1 MFNFPPCGICATDI
15 RVGRFGLRHRG
26 PHGHDS
32 LLRRAVAQGS
42 RREQRGDR
50 CAAGPAHH
58 HRLVGRAQPG
68 GQDLHAHLFGK
79 CERGCLVWV
88 SCVFTR
94 AIYTNTTQEPF
105 SPVAVS
111 VAVFL
116 CFVLSPGEGSWPF
129 NGLGYSYASFD
140 DRDSLGVCF
149 SSCLRLLFVCSLFAL
164 SSLVEQPMPSLQPRL
179 NLLVFMDSAAP

>member
-111 VAVFL
+111 VAVFCVL
-116 CFVLSPGEGSWPF
+116 CSPPARVHGPSMDSVIPTPLLMIETLSAFVS
-129 NGLGYSYASFD
+129 
-140 DRDSLGVCF
+140 
-149 SSCLRLLFVCSLFAL
+149 RLVFVCSLFAL
-164 SSLVEQPMPSLQPRL
+164 CLLSPLLLSSRCRRS
-179 NLLVFMDSAAP
+179 NLD